1 MSGAAGSNE
10 CPSGSARIVNEAAC
24 REASRWAGNVVPSSG
39 FVETR
44 SDFPRGCYY
53 VHADE
58 DRAYFNTH
66 PVGAGDSYSH
76 LLCATGTTGALPRV
90 HRARMRRRQRV
101 LRCVQRRVSCCA
113 RARSGVR
120 CAVLRGCMARAR
132 SRRVVRCVA

>member
-1 MSGAAGSNE
+1 MSGAVGSNE
-10 CPSGSARIVNEAAC
+10 CPSGSARIVNEATC

-53 VHADE
+53 VPADE

-76 LLCATGTTGALPRV
+76 LLCATVTTGALPRM
-90 HRARMRRRQRV
+90 HPTRMHPRQLV
-101 LRCVQRRVSCCA
+101 
-113 RARSGVR
+113 
-120 CAVLRGCMARAR
+120 
-132 SRRVVRCVA
+132 